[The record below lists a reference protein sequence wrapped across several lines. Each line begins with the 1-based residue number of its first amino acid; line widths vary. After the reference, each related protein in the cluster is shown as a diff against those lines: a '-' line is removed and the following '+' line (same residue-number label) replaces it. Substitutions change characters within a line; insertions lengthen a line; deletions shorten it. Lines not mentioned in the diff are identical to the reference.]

1 MTRPWPPEPPL
12 HAPDAPDP
20 GRETAQVRPYTIVG
34 GRTRTGAHLPWEAI
48 VEGLVPAS
56 TGRSREER
64 QILDLVAERYLSV
77 AEISAYLHQPL
88 GVARVLVADLG
99 AAGHVRVHG
108 VSTLP
113 ERPEPA
119 PCAERPDREGPD
131 HVTAPAVTLA
141 VLESVLDGI
150 CAL

>member
-1 MTRPWPPEPPL
+1 MTAE
-12 HAPDAPDP
+12 
-20 GRETAQVRPYTIVG
+20 VRPYTVVG
-34 GRTRTGAHLPWEAI
+34 GRTRTGVHLPLEAI
-48 VEGLVPAS
+48 VEGLAPVAR
-56 TGRSREER
+56 GRTREER

-77 AEISAYLHQPL
+77 AELAAYLHQPL

-108 VSTLP
+108 VATLP
-113 ERPEPA
+113 ERAPRPA
-119 PCAERPDREGPD
+119 PDGAPSRPD
-131 HVTAPAVTLA
+131 HVMAPVVTLA